1 MEAHIIKKA
10 KLYARVSTDKQDSS
24 VDQQVKELQ
33 DFWARLNLDGY
44 EVEYLIDENVSGG
57 TELFDRPQGSKL
69 KDLES
74 DSIVIAYKKERLFR
88 NTINALQIVY
98 KWLDDGVTVYFI
110 ENGVEPLNLSNPN
123 SKFIFTIL
131 CAKDE
136 LEKDTTALRT
146 RLNMKFRKEN
156 GRTYSSA
163 PFGYDNTGERGSNG
177 KIIEG
182 KLIPNHYEQLI
193 IENIKERKSKGDSL
207 NKIAYDL
214 NELKIPS
221 KKGGKWHSKT
231 VQDVLTNSL
240 NKTII

>member
-1 MEAHIIKKA
+1 MKKA

-24 VDQQVKELQ
+24 VDQQIKELQ
-33 DFWARLNLDGY
+33 DFWARLGLDGY

-69 KDLES
+69 KDLEA

-146 RLNMKFRKEN
+146 KLNMKFRKEN
-156 GRTYSSA
+156 GKTYSSA
-163 PFGYDNTGERGSNG
+163 PYGYDNLGERGSNG
-177 KIIEG
+177 KIVNG
-182 KLIPNHYEQLI
+182 KLIPNEREQVI
-193 IENIKERKSKGDSL
+193 ISQIKAYRNHNLSL
-207 NKIAYDL
+207 GKIAEDL
-214 NELKIPS
+214 NNRKIPS
-221 KKGGKWHSKT
+221 KKGGKWSAKT
-231 VQDVLTNSL
+231 VADVLNNSL
-240 NKTII
+240 NNIE

>member
-1 MEAHIIKKA
+1 METHTIKKA

-24 VDQQVKELQ
+24 VDQQTKELQ
-33 DFWARLNLDGY
+33 DFWSKLGIVGY
-44 EVEYLIDENVSGG
+44 ETELLIDENVSGG

-74 DSIVIAYKKERLFR
+74 DSIVICYKKERMFR

-110 ENGVEPLNLSNPN
+110 ENGLEPLNLSNPN

-136 LEKDTTALRT
+136 LEKDTIALRT

-156 GRTYSSA
+156 GRSYSSA
-163 PFGYDNTGERGSNG
+163 AFGFDNVGERGSNG
-177 KIIEG
+177 KIIDG
-182 KLIPNHYEQLI
+182 RLVPNEKEQAVLKDMRYWRS
-193 IENIKERKSKGDSL
+193 IKYSYD
-207 NKIAYDL
+207 KIAELL
-214 NELKIPS
+214 NSSGVPS
-221 KKGGKWHSKT
+221 KKGGIWYGKT
-231 VQDVLTNSL
+231 VKFALKNSL
-240 NKTII
+240 NS

>member
-1 MEAHIIKKA
+1 MKA
-10 KLYARVSTDKQDSS
+10 KLYARVSTDKQESS
-24 VDQQVKELQ
+24 VDQQIKELQ

-69 KDLES
+69 KDLEA

-146 RLNMKFRKEN
+146 KLNMKFRKEN

-163 PFGYDNTGERGSNG
+163 PFGWTNEGERGSNG
-177 KIIEG
+177 KIIDG
-182 KLIPNHYEQLI
+182 KLIPNEEEQKI
-193 IENIKERKSKGDSL
+193 VAEIFNYKEIGHSL
-207 NKIAYDL
+207 NKIAEIL
-214 NELKIPS
+214 NSWGIKS
-221 KKGGKWHSKT
+221 KKGGKWSAKT
-231 VQDVLTNSL
+231 IKDVLENSL
-240 NKTII
+240 NQ

>member
-1 MEAHIIKKA
+1 MKKA

-24 VDQQVKELQ
+24 VDQQIKELQ
-33 DFWARLNLDGY
+33 DFWARLGLDGY

-69 KDLES
+69 KDLEA

-146 RLNMKFRKEN
+146 KLNMKFRKEN
-156 GRTYSSA
+156 GKTYSSA
-163 PFGYDNTGERGSNG
+163 PYGYDNLGERGSNG
-177 KIIEG
+177 KIVNG
-182 KLIPNHYEQLI
+182 KLIPNEKEQQVIARIKKYRESI
-193 IENIKERKSKGDSL
+193 ISL
-207 NKIAYDL
+207 NTIAHLL
-214 NELKIPS
+214 NEDKIPS
-221 KKGGKWHSKT
+221 KKGGKWSAKT
-231 VQDVLTNSL
+231 VADVLNNSL
-240 NKTII
+240 NNIE

>member
-1 MEAHIIKKA
+1 MKKA

-24 VDQQVKELQ
+24 VDQQIKELQ
-33 DFWARLNLDGY
+33 DFWARLGLDGY

-69 KDLES
+69 KDLEA

-146 RLNMKFRKEN
+146 KLNMKFRKEN
-156 GRTYSSA
+156 GKTYSSA
-163 PFGYDNTGERGSNG
+163 PYGYDNLGERGSNG
-177 KIIEG
+177 KIVNG
-182 KLIPNHYEQLI
+182 KLIPNEREQVI
-193 IENIKERKSKGDSL
+193 ISQIKAYRNHNLSL
-207 NKIAYDL
+207 GKIAEDL
-214 NELKIPS
+214 NNRKIPS
-221 KKGGKWHSKT
+221 KKGGKWSAKT
-231 VQDVLTNSL
+231 VADVINNSL
-240 NKTII
+240 NNIESV

>member
-1 MEAHIIKKA
+1 MKKA
-10 KLYARVSTDKQDSS
+10 KLYARVSTDKQESS
-24 VDQQVKELQ
+24 VDQQIKELQ

-69 KDLES
+69 RYLES

-110 ENGVEPLNLSNPN
+110 ENGLEPIKLSNPN

-136 LEKDTTALRT
+136 LEKDTIALRT
-146 RLNMKFRKEN
+146 KLNMKFRKEN
-156 GRTYSSA
+156 GRTYSA
-163 PFGYDNTGERGSNG
+163 EVFGYDNVGERGSNG
-177 KIIEG
+177 KIIDG
-182 KLIPNHYEQLI
+182 KLIPNEAEQHVIKQIL
-193 IENIKERKSKGDSL
+193 ELHNINISL
-207 NKIAYDL
+207 NSISRHL
-214 NELKIPS
+214 NNTNIPS
-221 KKGGKWHSKT
+221 KKGGRWSAKT
-231 VQDVLTNSL
+231 VRDIIKNTL
-240 NKTII
+240 NVETI

>member
-1 MEAHIIKKA
+1 MKKA

-24 VDQQVKELQ
+24 VDQQIKELQ
-33 DFWARLNLDGY
+33 EFWAKLNLDGY

-69 KDLES
+69 KDLEA

-146 RLNMKFRKEN
+146 KLNMKFRKEN

-163 PFGYDNTGERGSNG
+163 PYGFDNTGERGTNG

-182 KLIPNHYEQLI
+182 KLIPNEEEQGVI
-193 IENIKERKSKGDSL
+193 AQIKHFKSLDKSL
-207 NKIAYDL
+207 NWIASWL
-214 NELKIPS
+214 NEKQIPS
-221 KKGGKWHSKT
+221 KKGGRWSAKT
-231 VQDVLTNSL
+231 VGDILNNSL
-240 NKTII
+240 NNLD

>member
-1 MEAHIIKKA
+1 MKA
-10 KLYARVSTDKQDSS
+10 KLYARVSTDKQESS
-24 VDQQVKELQ
+24 VDQQIKELQ

-69 KDLES
+69 KDLEA

-146 RLNMKFRKEN
+146 KLNMKFRKEN

-163 PFGYDNTGERGSNG
+163 PYGWTNTGERGANG

-182 KLIPNHYEQLI
+182 KLVPNEAEQ
-193 IENIKERKSKGDSL
+193 EVIKSIKIMKGLKLTL
-207 NKIAYDL
+207 NAMARNL
-214 NELKIPS
+214 NRDKIPS
-221 KKGGKWHSKT
+221 KKGGKWSAKT
-231 VQDVLTNSL
+231 IKDVLENSL
-240 NKTII
+240 NQ

>member
-1 MEAHIIKKA
+1 MKKA
-10 KLYARVSTDKQDSS
+10 KLYARVSTDKQESS
-24 VDQQVKELQ
+24 VDQQIKELQ

-44 EVEYLIDENVSGG
+44 EVEYLIDENISGG

-69 KDLES
+69 KDLEA

-110 ENGVEPLNLSNPN
+110 ENGLEPLNLSNPN

-146 RLNMKFRKEN
+146 KLNMKFRKEN
-156 GRTYSSA
+156 GKTYSA
-163 PFGYDNTGERGSNG
+163 EVFGYDNAGERGSNG
-177 KIIEG
+177 KIVNG
-182 KLIPNHYEQLI
+182 RLVPNESEQQVIKQIL
-193 IENIKERKSKGDSL
+193 EWHNIKLSL
-207 NKIAYDL
+207 NSIARNL
-214 NELKIPS
+214 NERNTPS
-221 KKGGKWHSKT
+221 KKGGRWSAKT
-231 VQDVLTNSL
+231 VRD
-240 NKTII
+240 TIKNTINLKSV

>member
-1 MEAHIIKKA
+1 MKA
-10 KLYARVSTDKQDSS
+10 KLYARVSTDKQESS
-24 VDQQVKELQ
+24 VDQQIKELQ

-69 KDLES
+69 KDLEA

-146 RLNMKFRKEN
+146 KLNMKFRKEN

-163 PFGYDNTGERGSNG
+163 PFGWTNEGERGSNG
-177 KIIEG
+177 KIIDG
-182 KLIPNHYEQLI
+182 KLIPNEEEQKI
-193 IENIKERKSKGDSL
+193 VAEIFNYKQIGHSL
-207 NKIAYDL
+207 NKIAEIL
-214 NELKIPS
+214 NSWGIKS
-221 KKGGKWHSKT
+221 KKGGKWSAKT
-231 VQDVLTNSL
+231 IKDVLENSL
-240 NKTII
+240 NQ

>member
-1 MEAHIIKKA
+1 MKA
-10 KLYARVSTDKQDSS
+10 KLYARVSTDKQESS
-24 VDQQVKELQ
+24 VDQQIKELQ
-33 DFWARLNLDGY
+33 DFWARLNIDGY

-74 DSIVIAYKKERLFR
+74 GSIVICYKRDRMFR
-88 NTINALQIVY
+88 NVINALQIVY
-98 KWLDDGVTVYFI
+98 KWLDDGVTIYFI
-110 ENGVEPLNLSNPN
+110 ENGIEPLTLENPN

-163 PFGYDNTGERGSNG
+163 PYGWTNEGERGNNG
-177 KIIEG
+177 KIIDG
-182 KLIPNHYEQLI
+182 KLIPNEKEQAV
-193 IENIKERKSKGDSL
+193 IKMIKDLKESKYTLGAIADKL
-207 NKIAYDL
+207 NF
-214 NELKIPS
+214 NNIPS
-221 KKGGKWHSKT
+221 KKGGTWSSKT
-231 VQDVLTNSL
+231 VSDVLNNSL
-240 NKTII
+240 NQ

>member
-1 MEAHIIKKA
+1 MKKA

-24 VDQQVKELQ
+24 VDQQIKELQ
-33 DFWARLNLDGY
+33 DFWAKLNLDGY

-69 KDLES
+69 KDLEA

-136 LEKDTTALRT
+136 LEKDTIALRT

-163 PFGYDNTGERGSNG
+163 PFGFDNTGERGTNG

-182 KLIPNHYEQLI
+182 KLIPNEEEQKVI
-193 IENIKERKSKGDSL
+193 AEIFNYKKVGHSL
-207 NKIAYDL
+207 NKIAEIL
-214 NELKIPS
+214 NSWGIKS

-231 VQDVLTNSL
+231 VQDVLNNSL
-240 NKTII
+240 NNLD